1 MPERNSDLGT
11 KEQVFGL
18 AFGDQ
23 IRTYPLSLFEN
34 QALIHDTL
42 ADRNV
47 VIFAVASGVG
57 VWAYDHDGHTITRSQ
72 SSTDQKTILT
82 DEVGVDWWTEDNA
95 LVNLDGSGRTLEQ
108 LSNCDS
114 YRFDW
119 YAFYP
124 HTDTHSP

>member
-1 MPERNSDLGT
+1 M
-11 KEQVFGL
+11 
-18 AFGDQ
+18 
-23 IRTYPLSLFEN
+23 
-34 QALIHDTL
+34 
-42 ADRNV
+42 

-82 DEVGVDWWTEDNA
+82 DEDGVDWRTEDNA
-95 LVNLDGSGRTLEQ
+95 LVNLDGLGRTLEK

-114 YRFDW
+114 YWFGW